1 MAAAVVVVVVELVV
15 PIEYNKNS
23 GVYTMKLSW
32 VFFFFR
38 FMYWFS
44 STDTEHSIMRVPMYG
59 ESEVSILRNLPVD
72 THFAIDYYDR
82 KIYWTQVGDYFSEI
96 RSYKLDTD
104 DIPDDEVI
112 RSLSR

>member
-1 MAAAVVVVVVELVV
+1 MLKVVVDKVAAAVVV

-32 VFFFFR
+32 VFFFQVHVLVFFHGYR
-38 FMYWFS
+38 
-44 STDTEHSIMRVPMYG
+44 TQDN
-59 ESEVSILRNLPVD
+59 ESPHV
-72 THFAIDYYDR
+72 
-82 KIYWTQVGDYFSEI
+82 
-96 RSYKLDTD
+96 SYKLDSD